1 MKRILQGIK
10 NTTFQLWFILFV
22 LLCLGVAACLI
33 LRSEPTILGISPDSI
48 WFERLFILALVLT
61 GGLLLFIIIFFITTY
76 LFGKNTYRQ
85 AKFLS
90 SGNKTDFIQHRSEA
104 ESSTVAS
111 IRHLK
116 AHLRRRYNLFWRSQ
130 VRLLLVCGEPAHI

>member
-76 LFGKNTYRQ
+76 LFGKNT
-85 AKFLS
+85 ALL
-90 SGNKTDFIQHRSEA
+90 NKSDF
-104 ESSTVAS
+104 
-111 IRHLK
+111 
-116 AHLRRRYNLFWRSQ
+116 
-130 VRLLLVCGEPAHI
+130 G

>member
-22 LLCLGVAACLI
+22 LLCLGIAACLI

-61 GGLLLFIIIFFITTY
+61 GGLLLFIIIFLLRHICLVKTLTTRLNSSHLEIKPILY
-76 LFGKNTYRQ
+76 SIEVRQNPRPLPAFG
-85 AKFLS
+85 
-90 SGNKTDFIQHRSEA
+90 I
-104 ESSTVAS
+104 
-111 IRHLK
+111 
-116 AHLRRRYNLFWRSQ
+116 
-130 VRLLLVCGEPAHI
+130 